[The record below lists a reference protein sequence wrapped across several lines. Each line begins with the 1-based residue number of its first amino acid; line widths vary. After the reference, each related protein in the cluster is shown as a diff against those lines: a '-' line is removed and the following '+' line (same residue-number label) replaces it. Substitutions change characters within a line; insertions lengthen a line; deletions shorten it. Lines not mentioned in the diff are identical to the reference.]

1 MRVKFVGGPLDGR
14 EKEISDDKLGQGQ
27 PVYWPDRPE
36 VDDNTD
42 LEQPG
47 LDGVVEYLYDG
58 NGRASYVGG
67 QLEVDVASAD
77 ARRGVRRGHGEARV
91 RRCDR
96 LAGLVPCRA

>member
-1 MRVKFVGGPLDGR
+1 M
-14 EKEISDDKLGQGQ
+14 
-27 PVYWPDRPE
+27 YWPERPE

-67 QLEVDVASAD
+67 QLEST
-77 ARRGVRRGHGEARV
+77 
-91 RRCDR
+91 
-96 LAGLVPCRA
+96 